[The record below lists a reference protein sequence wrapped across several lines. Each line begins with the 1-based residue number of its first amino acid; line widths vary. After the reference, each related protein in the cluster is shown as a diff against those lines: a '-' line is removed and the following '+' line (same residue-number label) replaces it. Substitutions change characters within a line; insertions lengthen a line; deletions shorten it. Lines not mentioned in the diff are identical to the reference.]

1 MQGRK
6 NVQKKLTGLLQDRLR
21 TPGKKHGDLLDL
33 LVEELGSEKP
43 VIDEA
48 FAIDALAA
56 LFFGSFATISAT
68 LTLGLK
74 LLTDNPKVVETLK
87 VIAPVRMLS
96 PHKRNNKY
104 RIIEDVTLRLN
115 PNMKLHIIFL
125 GGA

>member
-6 NVQKKLTGLLQDRLR
+6 NVHKKLTGLLQDRLR

-56 LFFGSFATISAT
+56 LLFTSFATISAT
-68 LTLGLK
+68 LTIGLK
-74 LLTDNPKVVETLK
+74 LLTDNLKVVETLK

-96 PHKRNNKY
+96 PHKRNNY

>member
-1 MQGRK
+1 
-6 NVQKKLTGLLQDRLR
+6 VHKKLTGLLQDRLR

>member
-56 LFFGSFATISAT
+56 LLFTSFATISAT
-68 LTLGLK
+68 LTIGLK
-74 LLTDNPKVVETLK
+74 LLTDNLKVVETLK

-96 PHKRNNKY
+96 PHKRNNY